1 MAIKYRREGFHRQP
15 LGAENRYEVRTRFTM
30 KDPRRRLLIIY
41 VGICVMCILLLASHF
56 IFKIK
61 EIEWLPEREGQGVL
75 VEKRIQ
81 DEGTPDARYVLI
93 IRISVP
99 PADPIEADMLPP
111 GQPDRER
118 ALGPLELTDPV
129 TTTEEDWRSIA
140 PGVPVRVRYRID
152 TRRTRVLIENVQ
164 VEMQPSRSETTGQ
177 GLRSDLG
184 NIAQA
189 THVWVQS

>member
-1 MAIKYRREGFHRQP
+1 
-15 LGAENRYEVRTRFTM
+15 
-30 KDPRRRLLIIY
+30 
-41 VGICVMCILLLASHF
+41 MCILLLASHF
-56 IFKIK
+56 IFNIK

-164 VEMQPSRSETTGQ
+164 VEMQPSRSETAGQ